1 MKISNKE
8 ILQSYI
14 LTTAKYSFSVYEK
27 RILYRLVE
35 LNQNLIEGI
44 QLNEKIRLD
53 NNNFGDISY
62 TLPISLFLKDED
74 QNNHKEVKKALESL
88 KRKELTY
95 QDDDIWASLTIIA
108 NPKISRYKETVTFTV
123 DKMINDAFLD
133 FSKGFKKYELKVAME
148 FESTYSMRFYELL
161 SNQKTPINYSIEY
174 LKEMFQISNK
184 YKLTA
189 DFLRY
194 VIEPAKKELDRC
206 SPYSF
211 RYETIKTGRKITG
224 IRFIPIHQPQ
234 FEDEN
239 LKKQKLLKQIS
250 NRWFIP
256 KNIEDYLK
264 YNYEFTDKELNNNL
278 SLFENLYNY
287 TSEEELLDFLVELK
301 AQSVLYEIKN
311 LKAYLIGSLK
321 NKFEQLFEQKHLKK
335 GNAKT

>member
-1 MKISNKE
+1 MKITNKE

-14 LTTAKYSFSVYEK
+14 LTTAKYDFSVYEK

-35 LNQNLIEGI
+35 LNQHLLEGVK
-44 QLNEKIRLD
+44 LNEKIRLD
-53 NNNFGDISY
+53 HNQVGDISY

-74 QNNHKEVKKALESL
+74 KNNHKEVKKALESL

-133 FSKGFKKYELKVAME
+133 FSKGFKKYELKTAME

-161 SNQKTPINYSIEY
+161 SNQKTPINYSIDY
-174 LKEMFQISNK
+174 LKEMFQLTDK

-194 VIEPAKKELDRC
+194 VIEPAKKELDKC

-211 RYETIKTGRKITG
+211 HYDKIKTGRKITG

-234 FEDEN
+234 FEDDS
-239 LKKQKLLKQIS
+239 LKKQKVLKQMS

-264 YNYEFTDKELNNNL
+264 YNYEFTDKEMSNNL
-278 SLFENLYNY
+278 SLFENLYNNL
-287 TSEEELLDFLVELK
+287 SEEELLDFLVELK
-301 AQSVLYEIKN
+301 PLTTWVDNPKG
-311 LKAYLIGSLK
+311 YLIGALK
-321 NKFEQLFEQKHLKK
+321 KKAEQIFEDKHLKK
-335 GNAKT
+335 MTN

>member
-1 MKISNKE
+1 MKINNKE

-14 LTTAKYSFSVYEK
+14 LTTAKYDFSVYEK

-35 LNQNLIEGI
+35 LNQHLIEG
-44 QLNEKIRLD
+44 QKLNDKIVLD
-53 NNNFGDISY
+53 NNQAGDISY
-62 TLPISLFLKDED
+62 TLPISLFLKDD
-74 QNNHKEVKKALESL
+74 DKNNHKEVKKALESL

-95 QDDDIWASLTIIA
+95 QDDDTWASLTIIA

-133 FSKGFKKYELKVAME
+133 FSKGFKKYELKTAME
-148 FESTYSMRFYELL
+148 FESVYSMRFYELL
-161 SNQKTPINYSIEY
+161 SNQKTPINYSVEY
-174 LKEMFQISNK
+174 LKEMFSLSDK

-189 DFLRY
+189 DFIRY
-194 VIEPAKKELDRC
+194 VIEPAKKELDKC
-206 SPYSF
+206 SPYTF
-211 RYETIKTGRKITG
+211 HYEKIKTGRKITG

-234 FEDEN
+234 FEDES
-239 LKKQKLLKQIS
+239 LKKQKAMKQMS

-278 SLFENLYNY
+278 SLFESLYNHL
-287 TSEEELLDFLVELK
+287 SEEELLDFLVELK
-301 AQSVLYEIKN
+301 AQSVIYEIKN

-321 NKFEQLFEQKHLKK
+321 NKSEQIFEEKYIKK
-335 GNAKT
+335 

>member
-1 MKISNKE
+1 MKINNKE

-14 LTTAKYSFSVYEK
+14 LTTAKYDFSVYEK

-35 LNQNLIEGI
+35 LNQHLIEG
-44 QLNEKIRLD
+44 QKLNDKIKLD
-53 NNNFGDISY
+53 NNQIGDISY
-62 TLPISLFLKDED
+62 TLPISLFLKDD
-74 QNNHKEVKKALESL
+74 DKNNHKEVKKALESL

-133 FSKGFKKYELKVAME
+133 FSKGFKKYELKTAME

-161 SNQKTPINYSIEY
+161 SNQKTPINYSIDN
-174 LKEMFQISNK
+174 LKEMFQLSNK

-206 SPYSF
+206 SPYTF
-211 RYETIKTGRKITG
+211 HYEQIKTGRKITG

-234 FEDEN
+234 FEDES
-239 LKKQKLLKQIS
+239 LKKQKVMKQMS

-264 YNYEFTDKELNNNL
+264 YNYEFTDKELSNNIGLFEVLYNNL
-278 SLFENLYNY
+278 
-287 TSEEELLDFLVELK
+287 SEEELLDFLVELK
-301 AQSVLYEIKN
+301 EQSILYEIKN

-321 NKFEQLFEQKHLKK
+321 KKSEQIFEQKHLKK
-335 GNAKT
+335 